1 MSETTVKKQNRLQAW
16 MSSFKAMSA
25 ADKRRTS
32 GGPSIPCW

>member
-25 ADKRRTS
+25 ADRRDRKS
-32 GGPSIPCW
+32 VV